1 MKRGRIAGTAFSL
14 VLILGTCIGCGV
26 YSASS
31 GRVDESIQRVAVRI
45 LENRTS
51 EPNLGVDLTD
61 AIIQS
66 LQEDNT
72 LKIVDESVADSIV
85 YGEVVQYRQREVAA
99 RSDLTV
105 NEYQIQIS
113 VKLSF
118 EAVRTGEKL
127 FDQRRFNG
135 TGNYSL
141 DADTETDETTA
152 REEAAGE
159 IVKDILAQV
168 VEDW

>member
-1 MKRGRIAGTAFSL
+1 MRTPRTMLIATGLAV
-14 VLILGTCIGCGV
+14 VLLGVSGCGV

-45 LENRTS
+45 LENRTT
-51 EPNLGVDLTD
+51 EPNLGVELTD
-61 AIIQS
+61 AIILS

-72 LKIVDESVADSIV
+72 LKVVDESVADSVV
-85 YGEVVQYRQREVAA
+85 YGEVVRYHQREVAA

-105 NEYQIQIS
+105 NEYQIQIA
-113 VKLSF
+113 VQLTF
-118 EAVRTGEKL
+118 EERKSGERI

-135 TGNYSL
+135 TGSYTL
-141 DADTETDETTA
+141 DSDSETDESTA
-152 REEAAGE
+152 RDEAAGE